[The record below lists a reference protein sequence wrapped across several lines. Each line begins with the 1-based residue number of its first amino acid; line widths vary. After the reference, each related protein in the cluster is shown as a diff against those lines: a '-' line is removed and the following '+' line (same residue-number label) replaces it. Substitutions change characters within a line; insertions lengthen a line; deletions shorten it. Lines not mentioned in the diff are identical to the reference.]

1 MGGGVEEG
9 QKGWNFITFE
19 GREKEPPHYRGCG
32 PEGWRGAFLPLLV
45 LSLIC
50 EMGPVSEQNGFVH
63 VSSTEP
69 GTQ

>member
-1 MGGGVEEG
+1 M
-9 QKGWNFITFE
+9 KAKA
-19 GREKEPPHYRGCG
+19 REKEPHTTIRGCG
-32 PEGWRGAFLPLLV
+32 PEGWREALLPLLF

-50 EMGPVSEQNGFVH
+50 KMGPVSEQNGFVH